1 MARIV
6 YARFL
11 NFFHT
16 LTMFLPYPF
25 GIYYLV
31 HFCNVKKMSNGNY
44 QYQHILITTGKGGKP
59 HPVNAMFC
67 SFGSVETK
75 TSALIEEIHQDLV
88 CYNSGEERLFIKY
101 WYANPSVNLY
111 PYNKSKLGLFLIEPK
126 FREDGNFVFQ
136 ILITQKL
143 GLFPVKNE

>member
-1 MARIV
+1 MK
-6 YARFL
+6 YD
-11 NFFHT
+11 
-16 LTMFLPYPF
+16 
-25 GIYYLV
+25 
-31 HFCNVKKMSNGNY
+31 
-44 QYQHILITTGKGGKP
+44 ILITTGKGGKP

-126 FREDGNFVFQ
+126 IWRRWQFRLSTGYHTKTWF
-136 ILITQKL
+136 ISCK
-143 GLFPVKNE
+143 K

>member
-88 CYNSGEERLFIKY
+88 CYNSGEEHLFINC
-101 WYANPSVNLY
+101 WYANSSVNLY
-111 PYNKSKLGLFLIEPK
+111 PYNKSKLGLFLLEPK
-126 FREDGNFVFQ
+126 IWRRWQFSLLTGYHTKTWF
-136 ILITQKL
+136 IPCK
-143 GLFPVKNE
+143 K